1 VRPQIICLVGS
12 DGSGKSTLAAF
23 AVEQLRLRG
32 RKPVL
37 VWSRYNHFLSKPL
50 LAFARL
56 AGYTRVERHENT
68 TFGYHDFHR
77 SALLRWPFVL
87 LQALDVNLAIRW
99 QLRRAAR
106 QGDVL
111 VFERSPWDTLA
122 DVMLDTRCE
131 GLESSRLGRGIV
143 ASMSGRSSVLLVA
156 RTQDNIARSRPA
168 MRFDR
173 DLSRKLEIY
182 ERLCKAFGWHRIEN
196 NGALEAAQQAV
207 LDWLDASVAQP

>member
-1 VRPQIICLVGS
+1 MRPEIICLVGC

-23 AVEQLRLRG
+23 VVEQFKRRG
-32 RKPVL
+32 KKPVR

-56 AGYTRVERHENT
+56 AGYSRREVHENT
-68 TFGYHDFHR
+68 VFGYHDFRR

-87 LQALDVNLAIRW
+87 LQAVDVNLAIRR
-99 QLRRAAR
+99 QIRRAAR

-122 DVMLDTRCE
+122 DVILDTRCD
-131 GLESSRLGRGIV
+131 GLAESRLGRWIV
-143 ASMSGRSSVLLVA
+143 SAVRGRGDVLLITRA
-156 RTQDNIARSRPA
+156 EANIVQSRPA

-173 DLSRKLEIY
+173 DLSRKLAIY
-182 ERLCKAFGWHRIEN
+182 ERLGAAFGWRRIGN
-196 NGALEAAQQAV
+196 DGTLDAAQRAV
-207 LDWLDASVAQP
+207 CDNLRALADSP